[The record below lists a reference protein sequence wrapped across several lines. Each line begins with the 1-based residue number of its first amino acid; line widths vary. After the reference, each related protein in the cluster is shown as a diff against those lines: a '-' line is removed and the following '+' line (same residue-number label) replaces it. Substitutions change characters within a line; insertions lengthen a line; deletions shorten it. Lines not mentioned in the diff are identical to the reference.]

1 MTRKDFQL
9 VADILK
15 MHVTSHTA
23 QAMALDFAQAF
34 QKTNPRFDKKRFL
47 DACGLEYV
55 RLNNG
60 RELHII
66 EGN

>member
-15 MHVTSHTA
+15 LHVASHTA

-47 DACGLEYV
+47 DACGLEFV
-55 RLNNG
+55 RLGNG

-66 EGN
+66 EGK